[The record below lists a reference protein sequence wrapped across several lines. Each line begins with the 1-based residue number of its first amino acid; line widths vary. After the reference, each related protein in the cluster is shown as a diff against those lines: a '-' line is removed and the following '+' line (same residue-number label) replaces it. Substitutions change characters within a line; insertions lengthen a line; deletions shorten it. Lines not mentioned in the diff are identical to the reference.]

1 MLKTS
6 SSCEKNGA
14 FECLTSGEDSHRER
28 KKIERNTRAKREREH
43 TQREREK
50 RTKKEK
56 KALSLFCFC
65 SLLLFLSL
73 SLSSLLFFFFGSAC
87 SLSKSFSLIRSVSR
101 FPLSRNSDESARGF
115 QRAPLCCSE
124 TRALQREKRER
135 ERERKR
141 RERERAR
148 KRTLFTDGSFSPLL
162 FLSAITA
169 RN

>member
-6 SSCEKNGA
+6 VACEKNGA

-28 KKIERNTRAKREREH
+28 KKIERNTRAKRREK
-43 TQREREK
+43 TQREREANEK
-50 RTKKEK
+50 RKKSSP
-56 KALSLFCFC
+56 LSLF
-65 SLLLFLSL
+65 LLFASVSL
-73 SLSSLLFFFFGSAC
+73 SLSPLSCFFFWLCVLSLEVFLSQAC
-87 SLSKSFSLIRSVSR
+87 LVSLSPAILMNLREVFRERHFAAQK
-101 FPLSRNSDESARGF
+101 
-115 QRAPLCCSE
+115 
-124 TRALQREKRER
+124 RALQREKRER

-148 KRTLFTDGSFSPLL
+148 ERTLFTDGSFSPLL

>member
-1 MLKTS
+1 MRLNVFDERRRLS
-6 SSCEKNGA
+6 H
-14 FECLTSGEDSHRER
+14 HRER
-28 KKIERNTRAKREREH
+28 KKIERNTRAKRERKH
-43 TQREREK
+43 TKREREK

-56 KALSLFCFC
+56 KALSLLSLFLLFCF
-65 SLLLFLSL
+65 SL
-73 SLSSLLFFFFGSAC
+73 SLSCFFFGSAC

-141 RERERAR
+141 RERARAR

>member
-1 MLKTS
+1 M
-6 SSCEKNGA
+6 
-14 FECLTSGEDSHRER
+14 FLTSGEDSHRER
-28 KKIERNTRAKREREH
+28 KKIERNTRAKRERETH
-43 TQREREK
+43 KEREREANEK
-50 RTKKEK
+50 RKKSSP
-56 KALSLFCFC
+56 LSLF
-65 SLLLFLSL
+65 LLFASVSL
-73 SLSSLLFFFFGSAC
+73 SLSPLSCFFFWLCFAL
-87 SLSKSFSLIRSVSR
+87 SLEVFLSHRSVSR

-141 RERERAR
+141 RERARAR

>member
-6 SSCEKNGA
+6 VVCEKNGA
-14 FECLTSGEDSHRER
+14 FECLTTAEDSHRER
-28 KKIERNTRAKREREH
+28 KKIERNTRAKREANPPE
-43 TQREREK
+43 
-50 RTKKEK
+50 KEK